1 MKQQIQCS
9 SMHPYYPQF
18 LIFMQSCEQRQ
29 SAQTLESCFE
39 VWLKMFVIQNEQTEV
54 IGRLIQNNMVLVA
67 LKEVHNIQVEKIKN
81 LEWQVEQ
88 AKLNA
93 QILNQQIIDW
103 SIYNAIWTIET
114 YCRHRD
120 RGPSLQ
126 VTPEDSTN
134 IETVRVAWAML
145 EKFDDVT
152 LELVGNFGNM
162 RIVYDKSKN
171 PFFGRA

>member
-1 MKQQIQCS
+1 MSGLCGGTFIQKANPNSLIQQKCS
-9 SMHPYYPQF
+9 AMHPYYPQF
-18 LIFMQSCEQRQ
+18 LTFMQSCEQRQ

-39 VWLKMFVIQNEQTEV
+39 VWLK
-54 IGRLIQNNMVLVA
+54 
-67 LKEVHNIQVEKIKN
+67 VHDDVRRTHNAQVEKIKS

-93 QILNQQIIDW
+93 VICVQ
-103 SIYNAIWTIET
+103 SIHDYAIYSAIWTIEL

-120 RGPSLQ
+120 SSTSLQ
-126 VTPEDSTN
+126 VTPEDRTN
-134 IETVRVAWAML
+134 IEPVRVAWAML

-152 LELVGNFGNM
+152 LEQVGNFGNM